1 MKKVVAQG
9 AWEYTLFDVDGRLI
23 LEVVCGTV
31 ALFDMTI
38 ELNAEER
45 AAWEANGVAGPGK
58 YRAAMVPPSATQVK
72 AAASVCRV

>member
-45 AAWEANGVAGPGK
+45 AAWEANGVAGVLPLVAK
-58 YRAAMVPPSATQVK
+58 VRDDPERYRPRKVQLPE
-72 AAASVCRV
+72 